1 MEDTSKSYQVLFWEI
16 VATVFRTNFALD
28 DIQCFREL
36 YEGVISASFS
46 DSSKVL
52 IVQIDGDVY
61 ITFFDR
67 AADDLKRLLGPAN
80 NKKEFNIVPDC
91 KNLVICFGLDDFFVD
106 NPKPV
111 DL

>member
-16 VATVFRTNFALD
+16 VATFFRVNFALD
-28 DIQCFREL
+28 DIRFFHEL
-36 YEGVISASFS
+36 YEGVISASFP

-52 IVQIDGDVY
+52 IVQIDKDVY
-61 ITFFDR
+61 IAFFDR
-67 AADDLKRLLGPAN
+67 ATDDLERLLGPAN
-80 NKKEFNIVPDC
+80 KNKFYVVPGC
-91 KNLVICFGLDDFFVD
+91 KNLIIRCGLDDFFVD